1 MLHVGLFK
9 YNEYLTWCI
18 YNSCFHRQ
26 HDCLL
31 TYSTHDI
38 KLTAD
43 LTKIIHLQK
52 IKLNSEEIVRRT
64 QLYAMKVILDLQDKP
79 IIVPL

>member
-18 YNSCFHRQ
+18 YSSCFHRQ

-38 KLTAD
+38 KLTATLTAD
-43 LTKIIHLQK
+43 QTKIIHLQK
-52 IKLNSEEIVRRT
+52 IKLNSGEIVM
-64 QLYAMKVILDLQDKP
+64 YFK
-79 IIVPL
+79 